1 MCYSHCTVEGPV
13 EDVATVGHAR
23 ASDSPEPTNTMP
35 QSNVTAKIDKEVS
48 AKEDKEVSAKDR
60 ITIGAIYMAYQ
71 WP

>member
-1 MCYSHCTVEGPV
+1 M

-48 AKEDKEVSAKDR
+48 AKEDKEVSVKDH
-60 ITIGAIYMAYQ
+60 ITIGAIYLAYQ